1 MTDELHFGAGPAA
14 AAGCVPD
21 TAGFPGY
28 GCGPG
33 RGTAAEGAGS
43 CALGAS
49 EGPRVAVMVRRMR
62 AALAWIAPV
71 AAGLLAVA
79 PVAGSLAGCGGG
91 VLTPD
96 VVLVNGGEPP
106 NPLVPT
112 GTNDSNGGR
121 IIDRLFAGL
130 MSYDATGK
138 PSPEVAQSIET
149 TDNVN
154 YRIILKPGWKFT
166 DGSPVTAHSF
176 VDAWNYGALSTN
188 AQLQQNFFSPID
200 GFDEVAGA
208 TNGKRTTMSGLQV
221 VNDLEFTVRLKAPT
235 IDFTL
240 RLGHSSFYPLPE
252 AAFRDMAAFGRNPIG
267 NGPYKLDNGDAWEHN
282 VKIDLVP
289 NPDYRGNRKP
299 HNKGLRFEF
308 YANLDTAYS
317 DLLSGNLDVLDTIPS
332 SALTIYKRE
341 LGDNA
346 TSGPAAINQSLDTP
360 MRLPHFGGEE
370 GRLRRLA
377 LSAAINRPQIC
388 QQIFNGT
395 RSPAR
400 DFTARSLPGF
410 DPNIPGN
417 DVLDFNPERARQLWA
432 QANAIA
438 PWSGRYAIAYNADS
452 GHQEW
457 VDAVANSIKNVL
469 GIDAV
474 GAPQPTFAGFRT
486 QITNRTIDT
495 AFRAAWQGD
504 YPSMVEFLAPLYAT
518 GAGSNDVG
526 YSSRAFDAALATAEA
541 APNLQEADTLANV
554 AQRILLHDMPA
565 VPLWDN
571 IAVVGWS
578 TEVSNVTVTWNGLPD
593 YENIVKA

>member
-1 MTDELHFGAGPAA
+1 
-14 AAGCVPD
+14 
-21 TAGFPGY
+21 
-28 GCGPG
+28 
-33 RGTAAEGAGS
+33 
-43 CALGAS
+43 
-49 EGPRVAVMVRRMR
+49 MVRRLR
-62 AALAWIAPV
+62 TTLAWIAPV
-71 AAGLLAVA
+71 AAAVLVVA
-79 PVAGSLAGCGGG
+79 PVAACGGG
-91 VLTPD
+91 VLSPD

-106 NPLVPT
+106 NPLIPT

-121 IIDRLFAGL
+121 ILDRLFAGL

-154 YRIILKPGWKFT
+154 YRITLKPGWKFT

-176 VDAWNYGALSTN
+176 VNAWNYGASSTN
-188 AQLQQNFFSPID
+188 AQLQQQFFSPIE

-208 TNGKRTTMSGLQV
+208 PGDGRRTTMSGLRV
-221 VNDLEFTVRLKAPT
+221 VTDLEFTVRLKAPT

-240 RLGHSSFYPLPE
+240 RLGHSSFYPLPD
-252 AAFRDMAAFGRNPIG
+252 AAFQDMAAFGRNPIG
-267 NGPYKLDNGDAWEHN
+267 NGPYQLADDSDGPAWEHN

-289 NPDYRGNRKP
+289 NPGYHGNRKP
-299 HNKGLRFEF
+299 RNKGLRFEF
-308 YANLDTAYS
+308 YANLDTAYA
-317 DLLSGNLDVLDTIPS
+317 DLLSGNLDVLDTIPP
-332 SALTIYKRE
+332 SALPIYKRD

-346 TSGPAAINQSLDTP
+346 TSGPAAVNQSLDTP
-360 MRLPHFGGEE
+360 LRLPHFGGEE

-388 QQIFNGT
+388 QHIFVGT

-417 DVLDFNPERARQLWA
+417 EVLDFNPERARKLWA
-432 QANAIA
+432 QANAIS

-452 GHQEW
+452 GHRDW

-474 GAPQPTFAGFRT
+474 GAPQPTFAGLRT
-486 QITNRTIDT
+486 QITNRTIDS
-495 AFRAAWQGD
+495 AFRAGWQGD
-504 YPSMVEFLAPLYAT
+504 YPSMIEFLAPLYAT

-526 YSSRAFDAALATAEA
+526 YSSREFDAALATAEA
-541 APNLQEADTLANV
+541 APTLRESDALVND
-554 AQRILLHDMPA
+554 AQRILFHDMPV
-565 VPLWDN
+565 VPLWDY
-571 IAVVGWS
+571 ISVVGWS
-578 TEVSNVTVTWNGLPD
+578 SQVSNVTVAWNGLPD